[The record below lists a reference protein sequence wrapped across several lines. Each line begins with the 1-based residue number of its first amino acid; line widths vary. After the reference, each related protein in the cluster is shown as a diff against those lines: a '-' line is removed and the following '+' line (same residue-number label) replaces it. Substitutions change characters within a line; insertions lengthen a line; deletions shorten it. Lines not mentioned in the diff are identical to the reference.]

1 MPCVCINHPLGKV
14 IWRAIADCVGPG
26 IGRNVLDSPEP
37 PHDDPV
43 DLGDGTFYPTAE
55 AARRS
60 MLPSLEVAPEGAT
73 CEVCGANWRLSG
85 PCDECQEASR

>member
-1 MPCVCINHPLGKV
+1 MPCSCINTPLGDFL
-14 IWRAIADCVGPG
+14 RGAISDCVG

-55 AARRS
+55 SARRS
-60 MLPSLEVAPEGAT
+60 LRPSLELLPEGST
-73 CEVCGANWRLSG
+73 CAKCGANVSLEDY
-85 PCDECQEASR
+85 CEACEEATR